1 MSNLS
6 TFTKVK

>member
-6 TFTKVK
+6 TWKF